1 MVRVFACGD
10 VMAGRGLDQVLPHPG
25 DRELREPAIRDAMAY
40 VRLAEQASGPIPW
53 PVSFA
58 WPWGDA
64 LPVLEDAAPDVRLI
78 NLETSVTRGADFA
91 PGKSVHYRM
100 SPENLPCVAAAR
112 PDACML
118 ANNHVLDFGRSGLED
133 TLSALSRAGLKS
145 AGAGRDA
152 AEAGR
157 PAVVPAA
164 GGDRALVYSC
174 GTASSGIPP
183 GWAATGTNPGVNF
196 LPRLSGEAADAIIA
210 RADAV
215 RRPGDVV
222 IVSIHWGSNWGY
234 DVDGDQ
240 VRFARRLI
248 DGGIDL
254 IYGHSSH
261 HPRPVEIY
269 RGKLVLYGCG
279 DCLDDYEGITGHER
293 FRPDL
298 RLLYFATLVP
308 GTGTVASLRMA
319 PMQARQMQLRHA
331 STADSQW
338 LASMLSR
345 ISRGFG
351 TRTERQPD
359 GTLVLHPAAIG

>member
-10 VMAGRGLDQVLPHPG
+10 VMPGRGLDQVLPHPG
-25 DRELREPAIRDAMAY
+25 DPELREPVIRDARAY
-40 VRLAEQASGPIPW
+40 VRLAEQANGPIPR
-53 PVSFA
+53 PVSYA

-64 LPVLEDAAPDVRLI
+64 LPVLEDVAPDVRLI
-78 NLETSVTRGADFA
+78 NLETSVTRSADFA

-196 LPRLSGEAADAIIA
+196 LPRLSGAAADTLIA
-210 RADAV
+210 RADAA
-215 RRPGDVV
+215 RRPGDIV

-234 DVDGDQ
+234 DVDADQ
-240 VRFARRLI
+240 VRFARQLI
-248 DGGIDL
+248 DGGVDL
-254 IYGHSSH
+254 VHGHSSH
-261 HPRPVEIY
+261 HPRPIEVF
-269 RGKLVLYGCG
+269 RGKLILYGCG
-279 DCLDDYEGITGHER
+279 DCVDDYEGITSHRDYRG
-293 FRPDL
+293 DL
-298 RLLYFATLVP
+298 RLLYFASLEAA
-308 GTGTVASLRMA
+308 TGQLTALHMA
-319 PMQARQMQLRHA
+319 PMRARKMRLHPA
-331 STADSQW
+331 PAADRQW
-338 LASMLSR
+338 LTAVLDR

-351 TRTERQPD
+351 SRVDLRPD
-359 GTLVLHPAAIG
+359 GMLALRLIR